1 MINRILN
8 DIEDETCYY
17 VGTNGCL
24 YQDLEKEE
32 LYAIKN
38 EIDKYKEVID
48 KAISNNQRIIDYGFD
63 YDGFNNVED
72 LKKLIDMLVD
82 YARKNKEIL
91 EKKRRI
97 IWNQEL

>member
-48 KAISNNQRIIDYGFD
+48 KI
-63 YDGFNNVED
+63 
-72 LKKLIDMLVD
+72 
-82 YARKNKEIL
+82 RKYL
-91 EKKRRI
+91 EKEL
-97 IWNQEL
+97 QEYGGGGLAQEHLNEFNKLLEEINE

>member
-48 KAISNNQRIIDYGFD
+48 KI
-63 YDGFNNVED
+63 
-72 LKKLIDMLVD
+72 K
-82 YARKNKEIL
+82 KEISKINFNDKNEYIPPRQL
-91 EKKRRI
+91 EPIKNLLEEI
-97 IWNQEL
+97 NE

>member
-48 KAISNNQRIIDYGFD
+48 IITIIVIIILFA
-63 YDGFNNVED
+63 
-72 LKKLIDMLVD
+72 LSLIWLNDN
-82 YARKNKEIL
+82 A
-91 EKKRRI
+91 KRVNRETAKMSI
-97 IWNQEL
+97 DWTTNTCSLYWE